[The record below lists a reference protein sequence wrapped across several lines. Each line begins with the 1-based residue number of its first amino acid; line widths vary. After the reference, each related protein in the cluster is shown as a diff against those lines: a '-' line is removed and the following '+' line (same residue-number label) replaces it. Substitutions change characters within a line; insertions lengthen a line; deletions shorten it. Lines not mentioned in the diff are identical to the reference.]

1 MDMKDFFD
9 SLAGYS
15 FEDMQRKARYDSD
28 ERAASKANEE
38 TEFPS
43 KDALDKIARQY
54 ADAKE
59 MLDSVGEDDP
69 DYAQLQ
75 SDFDNA
81 EQEYLDQVNDFIV
94 SAAPEKVKAAYDKG
108 EKDSPDVAAWEKY
121 VLRGTPFEEGEPD
134 SEPKGA
140 AVEKTTV
147 KVDGGMPEGKKE
159 AVAEKVAE
167 KSAKEEV
174 MPAEEF
180 DKLIGREPS
189 GEEELD
195 DDVEAVMDLVYKLP
209 PEKAAKILDRLNGL
223 NLKKGEVPSDKN
235 VKEGC

>member
-1 MDMKDFFD
+1 MKNFFD

-15 FEDMQRKARYDSD
+15 FEDMQRKAKYDSD
-28 ERAASKANEE
+28 ERAAGKANE
-38 TEFPS
+38 
-43 KDALDKIARQY
+43 DI
-54 ADAKE
+54 E
-59 MLDSVGEDDP
+59 MPED
-69 DYAQLQ
+69 
-75 SDFDNA
+75 
-81 EQEYLDQVNDFIV
+81 
-94 SAAPEKVKAAYDKG
+94 
-108 EKDSPDVAAWEKY
+108 
-121 VLRGTPFEEGEPD
+121 
-134 SEPKGA
+134 A

-147 KVDGGMPEGKKE
+147 KVEGGMPEEKKE
-159 AVAEKVAE
+159 EVAEKIAEGSDDGSDDGSVSKLAE

-195 DDVEAVMDLVYKLP
+195 NDVEAVMDLVYKLP
-209 PEKAAKILDRLNGL
+209 PEKAAKVLDRLNGL